1 MKSNHI
7 YVKRKIF
14 NKQKRKEKLFIMK
27 ELKIEMY
34 IVSIIIQN
42 NIYKNTNL
50 IKLTIK
56 IFLFGLEDV
65 IMKQED
71 QINQFVQLIKKL
83 MTG

>member
-1 MKSNHI
+1 
-7 YVKRKIF
+7 
-14 NKQKRKEKLFIMK
+14 MK

-65 IMKQED
+65 IIKQED
-71 QINQFVQLIKKL
+71 QMIQFVQLIKKL